1 MTSCTEKLNVVLA
14 NANVLFT
21 KLHNYHWNVKGPAFF
36 QLHTKTEEYYTQFAT
51 MYDDVAERILQLSG
65 TPLVTLKTI
74 LGTATIK
81 EEERTEFSV
90 EHIMHAIIHD
100 FEVMQKLFQTIS
112 ADESTDDITRGYCD
126 EQIGFIEK
134 ELWMLRSSL

>member
-1 MTSCTEKLNVVLA
+1 MSSSIEKLNVILA

-36 QLHTKTEEYYTQFAT
+36 QLHAKTEEYYTQFAT
-51 MYDDVAERILQLSG
+51 MYDDVAERILQLNG
-65 TPLVTLKTI
+65 TPLVTLKAI
-74 LGTATIK
+74 LSTATVK

-90 EHIMHAIIHD
+90 EHIMHSIIHD
-100 FEVMQKLFQTIS
+100 FEVMQKLFKAIS
-112 ADESTDDITRGYCD
+112 ADEKTDDITRAYCD
-126 EQIGFIEK
+126 EQIGFLEK

>member
-1 MTSCTEKLNVVLA
+1 MSSSIEKMNVILA

-36 QLHTKTEEYYTQFAT
+36 QLHAKTEEYYTRFAT
-51 MYDDVAERILQLSG
+51 MYDDVAERILQLNG
-65 TPLVTLKTI
+65 TPLVTLKAI
-74 LGTATIK
+74 LSTATVK

-90 EHIMHAIIHD
+90 EHIMHSIIHD
-100 FEVMQKLFQTIS
+100 FEVMQKLFKAIS
-112 ADESTDDITRGYCD
+112 ADENTDDITHGYCD
-126 EQIGFIEK
+126 EQIGFLEK

>member
-1 MTSCTEKLNVVLA
+1 MSSSIEKLNVILA

-36 QLHTKTEEYYTQFAT
+36 QLHAKTEEYYTQFAT
-51 MYDDVAERILQLSG
+51 MYDDVAERILQLNG
-65 TPLVTLKTI
+65 TPLVTLKAI
-74 LGTATIK
+74 LSSATVK

-90 EHIMHAIIHD
+90 EHIMHSIIHD
-100 FEVMQKLFQTIS
+100 FEVMQKLFKAIS
-112 ADESTDDITRGYCD
+112 ADEKTDDITRAYCD
-126 EQIGFIEK
+126 EQIGFLEK

>member
-1 MTSCTEKLNVVLA
+1 MSSSIEKLNVILA

-36 QLHTKTEEYYTQFAT
+36 QLHAKTEEYYTQFAT
-51 MYDDVAERILQLSG
+51 MYDDVAERMLQLNG
-65 TPLVTLKTI
+65 TPLVTLKAI
-74 LGTATIK
+74 LSSATVK

-90 EHIMHAIIHD
+90 EHIMHSIIHD
-100 FEVMQKLFQTIS
+100 FEVMQKLFKAIS
-112 ADESTDDITRGYCD
+112 ADEKTDDITRAYCD
-126 EQIGFIEK
+126 EQIGFLEK

>member
-1 MTSCTEKLNVVLA
+1 MSSTIEKLNVVLA

-21 KLHNYHWNVKGPAFF
+21 KLHNYHWHVKGPAFF
-36 QLHTKTEEYYTQFAT
+36 QLHARTEEYYTQFAT

-65 TPLVTLKTI
+65 TPLVTLKAI
-74 LGTATIK
+74 LSTATIA
-81 EEERTEFSV
+81 EEEKIEFSV
-90 EHIMHAIIHD
+90 EYIVRAIIHD
-100 FEVMQKLFQTIS
+100 FDLMQKLLEAIS
-112 ADESTDDITRGYCD
+112 ADESTDDITRAYCD

>member
-1 MTSCTEKLNVVLA
+1 MSSTIEKLNVVLA

-21 KLHNYHWNVKGPAFF
+21 KLHNYHWHVKGPAFF
-36 QLHTKTEEYYTQFAT
+36 QLHAKTEEYYTQIAT

-65 TPLVTLKTI
+65 TPLVTLKAI
-74 LGTATIK
+74 LNTATIA
-81 EEERTEFSV
+81 EEEKIEFSV
-90 EHIMHAIIHD
+90 EYIVHAIIHD
-100 FEVMQKLFQTIS
+100 FEVMQKLFKAIS
-112 ADESTDDITRGYCD
+112 ADENTDDITCAYCD

>member
-1 MTSCTEKLNVVLA
+1 
-14 NANVLFT
+14 
-21 KLHNYHWNVKGPAFF
+21 
-36 QLHTKTEEYYTQFAT
+36 
-51 MYDDVAERILQLSG
+51 
-65 TPLVTLKTI
+65 
-74 LGTATIK
+74 
-81 EEERTEFSV
+81 
-90 EHIMHAIIHD
+90 MHAIIHD